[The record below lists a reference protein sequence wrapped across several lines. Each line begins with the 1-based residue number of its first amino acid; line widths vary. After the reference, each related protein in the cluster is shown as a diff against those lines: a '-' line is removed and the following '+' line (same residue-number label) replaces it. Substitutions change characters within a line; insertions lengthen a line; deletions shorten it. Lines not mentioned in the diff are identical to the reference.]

1 MSRPRY
7 TLKSAGQFRW
17 FMENPWTNIPF
28 TVRTLAKTVGV
39 SPGLIQKLA
48 DGTQDNADVLVA
60 HALVRA
66 FGCSLHNLFAPPVTP
81 NCVTA
86 TTENHLTE
94 E

>member
-1 MSRPRY
+1 LSRPRY
-7 TLKSAGQFRW
+7 TLKSAEAFKW
-17 FMENPWTNIPF
+17 FMENPWTGKPF
-28 TVRTLAKTVGV
+28 TVRSLAETVNV

-48 DGTQDNADVLVA
+48 SGTQDNADVLVA

-66 FGCSLHNLFAPPVTP
+66 FGCSILNLFAPPVTP

-86 TTENHLTE
+86 TTEHDLTE

>member
-7 TLKSAGQFRW
+7 TLKSLEQFKW

-28 TVRTLAKTVGV
+28 TVRTLAETVGV
-39 SPGLIQKLA
+39 SPGLIHKLA
-48 DGTQDNADVLVA
+48 SGAQDNVDVLVA
-60 HALVRA
+60 HDLVRA
-66 FGCSLHNLFAPPVTP
+66 FGCSIHNLFAPPVTP

-86 TTENHLTE
+86 TTEDDLKE

>member
-1 MSRPRY
+1 
-7 TLKSAGQFRW
+7 
-17 FMENPWTNIPF
+17 MENPWTGIPF
-28 TVRTLAKTVGV
+28 TVRTLAETVGV

-48 DGTQDNADVLVA
+48 GGKQDNVDVLVA

-66 FGCSLHNLFAPPVTP
+66 FGCSILNLFAPPVTP

-86 TTENHLTE
+86 TTEDDLKE

>member
-1 MSRPRY
+1 MSRARY
-7 TLKSAGQFRW
+7 TLKSVDQFRW
-17 FMENPWTNIPF
+17 LMENPWTNIPF
-28 TVRTLAKTVGV
+28 TVRTLAETVGV

-48 DGTQDNADVLVA
+48 SGTQDNVDVLVA

-66 FGCSLHNLFAPPVTP
+66 FGCSIHNLFAPPVTP

-86 TTENHLTE
+86 TTEDDLKE